1 MHAPAI
7 RPRSAIEIVDAAVS
21 LFRDNFK
28 TMAVIG
34 LAASIPFVAAII
46 GGVGL
51 FGAMRDPQAFFK
63 HPFALLPGMMG
74 FGIVMLFWMA
84 VVDGAMTFAAAEAY
98 HGRKPTPADAL
109 RGALGK
115 GISLVG
121 GNLLRMLIIGA
132 VGVVAALGIMLAS
145 QSNPLVAVLIAI
157 AVAVIAVHLLA
168 RTFAITS
175 AIVIENQ
182 TASEGVS
189 RSFFLS
195 KDATLR
201 IVGIAFLCI
210 IIYWFAQMIS
220 MLLVQTVV
228 SLVLRNPIVA
238 AAAGNLAAM
247 VIYPF
252 LNIAIMVLY
261 YDQRVRKEGYDIDV
275 MTSAIPASAAPRS

>member
-46 GGVGL
+46 AGVGM
-51 FGAMRDPQAFFK
+51 FAAMRDPQAFIN
-63 HPFALLPGMMG
+63 HPFTVLPGMFG
-74 FGIVMLFWMA
+74 FGFLMLFWMA
-84 VVDGAMTFAAAEAY
+84 VVDGAMTYAAAEAY
-98 HGRKPTPADAL
+98 HGRNPTPADAL

-115 GISLVG
+115 GVSLVA
-121 GNLLRMLIIGA
+121 GNLLRMLIVGA
-132 VGVVAALGIMLAS
+132 VGVVAALAIGIAAQAS
-145 QSNPLVAVLIAI
+145 PVIAVLIGV
-157 AVAVIAVHLLA
+157 AVAIIAVHLLA

-182 TASEGVS
+182 SATEGVN

-220 MLLVQTVV
+220 MMLVQTVV
-228 SLVLRNPIVA
+228 RLVLRNPVVA
-238 AAAGNLAAM
+238 AVAGNLAAM

-261 YDQRVRKEGYDIDV
+261 YDQRVRKEGYDLDV
-275 MTSAIPASAAPRS
+275 MTSAIPASAAPRG

>member
-1 MHAPAI
+1 MHAPTI

-46 GGVGL
+46 AGVGM
-51 FGAMRDPQAFFK
+51 FAVMRDPQAFIK
-63 HPFALLPGMMG
+63 NPLAVMPGMIG
-74 FGIVMLFWMA
+74 FGLVLLFWMA

-115 GISLVG
+115 GVSLVG
-121 GNLLRMLIIGA
+121 GNVLRMLIVGA
-132 VGVVAALGIMLAS
+132 CVAIAGAGVAIAAKAS
-145 QSNPLVAVLIAI
+145 PFVSVLIAI
-157 AVAVIAVHLLA
+157 ALAVLVVHLLA

-182 TASEGVS
+182 SATEGVS

-195 KDATLR
+195 RDATLR

-210 IIYWFAQMIS
+210 VIYWFAQVIS
-220 MLLVQTVV
+220 MMLVQTLVQ
-228 SLVLRNPIVA
+228 LVLRNPIVA
-238 AAAGNLAAM
+238 AVAANLAAM
-247 VIYPF
+247 MIYPF

-261 YDQRVRKEGYDIDV
+261 YDQRVRKEGYDLDV
-275 MTSAIPASAAPRS
+275 MTNAMPAPAAPRS